1 MVNQTIENK
10 SIYKEVQKYYGEVL
24 ERSADLKSNA
34 CCTGDSLPLWQ
45 RKIISE
51 IEPEILDK
59 FYGCGSPIPLDIEGK
74 VVLDLGCG
82 TGRDVYVASKLVG
95 EHGFV
100 IGVDMTDKQLEVAN
114 NYVNAQAVKFG
125 YTQPNVEFKKGFIED
140 LKSIGIED
148 NSIDVVI
155 SNCVINLSDQKE
167 KVFKE
172 IFRVLKHG
180 GELYFSD
187 VFSDRRIPAHLK
199 KDPVLYGECLS
210 NAMYIEDFRR
220 MLRNI
225 GILDYRIISKRSI
238 TIDNPDIEEK
248 IGMVNFYSITIRVFN
263 IPTLEDICED
273 YGQVAIYLGTIKHAP
288 HKFELDDHHLFETG
302 KPTLVCGNTADMLSQ
317 TRFKKHFRIIGDKS
331 THFGEF
337 PCGNPSSNESKETSG
352 ACC

>member
-1 MVNQTIENK
+1 MDNK
-10 SIYKEVQKYYGEVL
+10 ILDNMNVYKDVQKYYGEVL
-24 ERSADLKSNA
+24 KKSSDLKTNA
-34 CCTGDSLPLWQ
+34 CCTVDSFPLWQ
-45 RKIISE
+45 RQIISE

-74 VVLDLGCG
+74 VILDLGCG

-95 EHGFV
+95 ENGFV
-100 IGVDMTDKQLEVAN
+100 IGVDMTDTQLEVAN
-114 NYVNAQAVKFG
+114 KYIKKQTEKFG
-125 YTQPNVEFKKGFIED
+125 YAKPNVEFKKGFIED

-172 IFRVLKHG
+172 IFRVLKSG

-187 VFSDRRIPAHLK
+187 IFSDRRIPAHLK
-199 KDPVLYGECLS
+199 NDPVLYGECLS
-210 NAMYIEDFRR
+210 NALYIEDFRR
-220 MLRNI
+220 ILRNI
-225 GILDYRIISKRSI
+225 GILDYRIISKRKI
-238 TIDNPDIEEK
+238 TIDNPEIEEK
-248 IGMVNFYSITIRVFN
+248 IGMVNFYSFTVRAFN

-317 TRFKKHFRIIGDKS
+317 TRLRKHFRIIGDKS

-337 PCGNPSSNESKETSG
+337 PCGNSTSNDNNQTSG